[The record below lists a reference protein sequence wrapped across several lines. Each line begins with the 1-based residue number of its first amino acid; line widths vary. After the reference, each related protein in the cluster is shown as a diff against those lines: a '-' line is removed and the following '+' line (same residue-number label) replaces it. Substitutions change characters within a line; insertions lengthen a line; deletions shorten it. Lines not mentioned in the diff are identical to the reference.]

1 MEFVGII
8 TAVSG
13 VEEKAGSPQAGN
25 QASVQCYRDVVVE
38 TQEEYPKGVCATLK
52 GDAARGFDLPEGTK
66 VRVYFELRVH
76 RSKASGKWFTTASAW
91 KIERCY

>member
-13 VEEKAGSPQAGN
+13 VEEKAVNDSRQNVVQA
-25 QASVQCYRDVVVE
+25 YRDVVVE
-38 TQEEYPKGVCATLK
+38 TQEEYPKGVCATLR

-76 RSKASGKWFTTASAW
+76 RSKSSGKWFTTANAW

>member
-13 VEEKAGSPQAGN
+13 VEEKAGGNAMTPQA
-25 QASVQCYRDVVVE
+25 YRDVVVE

-76 RSKASGKWFTTASAW
+76 RSKSSGKWFTTASAW